1 MKKIIAIAFLALT
14 TAQAFAT
21 YIPQC
26 QQKYVC
32 GPAGCQW
39 VTVCW

>member
-1 MKKIIAIAFLALT
+1 MKKIIAIALLVASSV
-14 TAQAFAT
+14 ASAYYQ
-21 YIPQC
+21 PQC